1 MEANTSDAGSGAR
14 GAGAADISRGQAKQF
29 WRSAN
34 VKFAQ
39 PHYRTKKCARIV
51 NKLARNMPE
60 AALLDV
66 GCGPA
71 ALKQLLKPR
80 IQYFGIDIAIQ
91 EPAPYLV
98 EADLVREPV
107 EFGTQRFDFVVA
119 QGVFEYLGDAQ
130 ERKFREIAGILTD
143 TGRFLVSYWNF
154 AHRNTYVYSAFSNIQ
169 PIGEFR
175 TSLSRYFDI
184 DRSFPASHNWRHS
197 APYRPLPAAISSC
210 INVNIPLISPVLA
223 VEYFF
228 LCSPK
233 RVY

>member
-1 MEANTSDAGSGAR
+1 MEANTSRTHSEAQEASTAGLT
-14 GAGAADISRGQAKQF
+14 RGQEKQF
-29 WRSAN
+29 WRLAN
-34 VKFAQ
+34 VKFGQ

-71 ALKQLLKPR
+71 ALKHLLKPQ

-91 EPAPYLV
+91 EPAPYLI

-119 QGVFEYLGDAQ
+119 QGVFEYLADAQ
-130 ERKFREIAGILTD
+130 AGKFREIADILND
-143 TGRFLVSYWNF
+143 RGWFLVSYWNF
-154 AHRNTYVYSAFSNIQ
+154 AHRDPYVYSAFSNIQ
-169 PIGEFR
+169 SIGEFR
-175 TSLSRYFDI
+175 RGLSRYFDI

-197 APYRPLPAAISSC
+197 APYRPLPAAINSC
-210 INVNIPLISPVLA
+210 INMNIPLVSPVLA

-228 LCSPK
+228 LCSP
-233 RVY
+233 RRI